1 MDTSF
6 HQVVIIISIDSSTH
20 EFMIRIDLKEK
31 VISNSD
37 SINKQTIEDEN

>member
-1 MDTSF
+1 
-6 HQVVIIISIDSSTH
+6 
-20 EFMIRIDLKEK
+20 MIRIDLKEK